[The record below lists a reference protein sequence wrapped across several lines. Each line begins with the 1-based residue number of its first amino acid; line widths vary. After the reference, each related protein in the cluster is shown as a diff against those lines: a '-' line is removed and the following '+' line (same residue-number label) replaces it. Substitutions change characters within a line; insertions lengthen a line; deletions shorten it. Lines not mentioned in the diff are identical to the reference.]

1 MIAVLRDGIENA
13 SSVHRFGRL
22 QNARV
27 DVARQQVAALVG
39 GRPATTIF
47 TAGATEANN
56 LALQGIALGAEPKR
70 HRILISAVEH
80 ASVSETAKALHNRR
94 IVQCEVIPVT
104 PSGCVDVHALHTM
117 IGFDVILVSV
127 TAANSETGAL
137 NPIRKIAEIAHRAGA
152 LLHCDATQ
160 FAGRLPFDMMRESA
174 DLIALSGHKMCG
186 PAGVGALIGNRPSLR
201 RLKPM
206 VFGGGHERGLRSG
219 SLNVAGIVGLGAAAA
234 IATEERRAESTRVS
248 KLRDRLTST
257 IKSRVRGAIELGSMA
272 SRLPNT
278 ASIRF
283 EGADGKAVATN
294 MDPVAVSVGSA
305 CNSGSIEPSS
315 VAS

>member
-1 MIAVLRDGIENA
+1 
-13 SSVHRFGRL
+13 
-22 QNARV
+22 
-27 DVARQQVAALVG
+27 
-39 GRPATTIF
+39 
-47 TAGATEANN
+47 
-56 LALQGIALGAEPKR
+56 
-70 HRILISAVEH
+70 
-80 ASVSETAKALHNRR
+80 
-94 IVQCEVIPVT
+94 
-104 PSGCVDVHALHTM
+104 
-117 IGFDVILVSV
+117 
-127 TAANSETGAL
+127 
-137 NPIRKIAEIAHRAGA
+137 
-152 LLHCDATQ
+152 
-160 FAGRLPFDMMRESA
+160 
-174 DLIALSGHKMCG
+174 
-186 PAGVGALIGNRPSLR
+186 
-201 RLKPM
+201 M

-315 VAS
+315 VLLAMGLSRTAAFESIRFSLGRFTTENDIDVAVKRTAEAVQYVRSMAAEDT